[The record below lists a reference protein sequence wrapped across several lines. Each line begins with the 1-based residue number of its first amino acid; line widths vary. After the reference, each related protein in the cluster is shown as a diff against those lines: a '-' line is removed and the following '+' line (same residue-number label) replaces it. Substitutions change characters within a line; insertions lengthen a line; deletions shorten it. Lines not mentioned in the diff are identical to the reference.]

1 MVRGDCLGRGSCWVE
16 ERLTRGPSH
25 TALLV
30 QQPGT
35 VHHSLLCLV
44 PQCSHEANTCEASTH
59 PSVLAVKCAGI
70 YRYTCSESVC
80 FRKMGLTE
88 CCTLISKLLFTFHN
102 TLWKSPEATGR
113 GLIKLCRLQIFLSWL
128 CRHLPSLSC
137 PPVPFQCCL
146 SPS

>member
-1 MVRGDCLGRGSCWVE
+1 ME
-16 ERLTRGPSH
+16 EGLTWTPPTQQLSWCSSH
-25 TALLV
+25 
-30 QQPGT
+30 GT

-44 PQCSHEANTCEASTH
+44 PQCSHENPRETSTH

-70 YRYTCSESVC
+70 YRYTYSESVC

-113 GLIKLCRLQIFLSWL
+113 GLIKLCRLQIFHSWL
-128 CRHLPSLSC
+128 CRHLPCLSC
-137 PPVPFQCCL
+137 PPVPFWCCL